1 LTRRDRHPDEELER
15 LEFETRAIHAGQ
27 EPDAATGA
35 VSVPIYQTSLFVQD
49 DVDRDRG
56 WFYSRT
62 GNPTRAALE
71 RCIASLEGAAHGFCY
86 GSGVAAE
93 DTVLR
98 LLRPGDHLVVSRD
111 VYGGTY
117 RLLHRVWEDGGLSFT
132 PADLT
137 DPAAVDA
144 AWRSETRMVW
154 VESPT
159 NPRLQ
164 IVDIAAV
171 AALARERGALAV
183 VDNTLASP
191 YLQQPLGLGADIVVH
206 STTKYLGGHSDVL
219 GGWVGTSSEELADRL
234 GLLQAATGPVPGPMD
249 AFLILR
255 GVKTLPVRMERHCAN
270 AAAVAEFLAGHG
282 AVAAVH
288 YPGLPSH
295 PGHELAVKQMSGFG
309 GMVSFTLAGGETAAR
324 AVCAATRIF
333 ALGGSLGGVES
344 LISYPPTMSHFP
356 MQGTELASDPA
367 LVRLSVGIE
376 AARDL
381 IADLD
386 RALASL
392 SAGSRRQ
399 EREDTSPPPAI

>member
-1 LTRRDRHPDEELER
+1 MDELA
-15 LEFETRAIHAGQ
+15 FETRAIHAGQ
-27 EPDAATGA
+27 EPDPATGA
-35 VSVPIYQTSLFVQD
+35 VAVPIYQTSLFVQE
-49 DVDRDRG
+49 DVERDRG

-62 GNPTRAALE
+62 GNPTRSALE
-71 RCIASLEGAAHGFCY
+71 RCIASLEGSAHGFCF

-93 DTVLR
+93 DAVLR

-117 RLLHRVWEDGGLSFT
+117 RLLRRVWEDGGLSFT
-132 PADLT
+132 PADLR

-144 AWRSETRMVW
+144 AWRPETRMVW
-154 VESPT
+154 VETPT
-159 NPRLQ
+159 NPRLE

-171 AALARERGALAV
+171 AAQSRERGAITV

-191 YLQQPLGLGADIVVH
+191 YLQQPLALGADVVVH

-219 GGWVGTSSEELADRL
+219 GGWVGTSDGAVADKL
-234 GLLQAATGPVPGPMD
+234 GLLQAATGAVPGPMD

-255 GVKTLPVRMERHCAN
+255 GVKTLAVRMERHCAN
-270 AAAVAEFLAGHG
+270 AAAVAEFLAGHP

-295 PGHELAVKQMSGFG
+295 PGHDLATKQMAGFG
-309 GMVSFTLAGGETAAR
+309 GMVSFTLAGGEAAAK
-324 AVCAATRIF
+324 AVCAATELF

-356 MQGTELASDPA
+356 MQGTDLAADPA

-376 AARDL
+376 AAADL

-392 SAGSRRQ
+392 S
-399 EREDTSPPPAI
+399 

>member
-1 LTRRDRHPDEELER
+1 MTTGSGYDDELAD
-15 LEFETRAIHAGQ
+15 LAFETRAIHVGQ
-27 EPDAATGA
+27 EPDPATGA

-49 DVDRDRG
+49 DVERDKG

-71 RCIASLEGAAHGFCY
+71 RCIASLEGAAHGFCFA
-86 GSGVAAE
+86 SGVAAE
-93 DTVLR
+93 DAALR

-111 VYGGTY
+111 LYGGTY
-117 RLLHRVWEDGGLSFT
+117 RLLRRVWEDGGLSFS

-137 DPAAVDA
+137 DPAAFDA
-144 AWRSETRMVW
+144 AWRDETRMVW

-171 AALARERGALAV
+171 AEVARERGARTV

-191 YLQQPLGLGADIVVH
+191 YLQRPLGLGADVVVH

-219 GGWVGTSSEELADRL
+219 GGFAGTSDDGLAERL
-234 GLLQAATGPVPGPMD
+234 GLLQAATGAVPGPID

-255 GVKTLPVRMERHCAN
+255 GVKTLAVRMERHCAN
-270 AAAVAEFLAGHG
+270 AAAVAEFLTGHP
-282 AVAAVH
+282 AVSEVL

-295 PGHELAVKQMSGFG
+295 PGHDLAAKQMSGFG
-309 GMVSFTLAGGETAAR
+309 GMVSFILAGGEAAAK
-324 AVCAATRIF
+324 AVCAATKLF
-333 ALGGSLGGVES
+333 SLGGSLGGVES
-344 LISYPPTMSHFP
+344 LISYPPTMSHFA
-356 MQGTELASDPA
+356 MQGTEWAADPA

-376 AARDL
+376 GTDDL

-392 SAGSRRQ
+392 
-399 EREDTSPPPAI
+399 T

>member
-1 LTRRDRHPDEELER
+1 MTRSDQGRDEDLKA
-15 LEFETRAIHAGQ
+15 LAFETRAIHVGQ
-27 EPDAATGA
+27 EPDPATGA
-35 VSVPIYQTSLFVQD
+35 VAVPIYQTSLFVQD
-49 DVDRDRG
+49 DVDRDKG

-93 DTVLR
+93 DAVLR

-111 VYGGTY
+111 LYGGTY
-117 RLLHRVWEDGGLSFT
+117 RLLRRVWEDGGLSFT

-137 DPAAVDA
+137 DPSAVTA

-154 VESPT
+154 IESPT

-164 IVDIAAV
+164 IVDIGAV
-171 AALARERGALAV
+171 AALSRERGAIGV

-191 YLQQPLGLGADIVVH
+191 YLQQPLGLGADVVVH
-206 STTKYLGGHSDVL
+206 STTKYLGGHSDVI
-219 GGWVGTSSEELADRL
+219 GGWVGTSSDGLAERL
-234 GLLQAATGPVPGPMD
+234 GLLQAATGAVPGPMD

-255 GVKTLPVRMERHCAN
+255 GVKTLAVRMERHCSN
-270 AAAVAEFLAGHG
+270 AAAVAEFLAGHP

-288 YPGLPSH
+288 YPGLASH
-295 PGHELAVKQMSGFG
+295 PGHDLAAKQMAGFG
-309 GMVSFTLAGGETAAR
+309 GMVSFTLAGGEAAAR
-324 AVCAATRIF
+324 AVCAGTRLF

-356 MQGTELASDPA
+356 MQGTELAADPA

-376 AARDL
+376 AAADL
-381 IADLD
+381 IADLEQ
-386 RALASL
+386 ALGSL
-392 SAGSRRQ
+392 A
-399 EREDTSPPPAI
+399 

>member
-1 LTRRDRHPDEELER
+1 MTTNDCLPDAEFGGLA
-15 LEFETRAIHAGQ
+15 FETRAIHVGQ
-27 EPDAATGA
+27 EPDPATGA
-35 VSVPIYQTSLFVQD
+35 VTVPIYQTSLFAQD
-49 DVDRDRG
+49 DVERDRG

-71 RCIASLEGAAHGFCY
+71 RCLASLEGSVHGFCF
-86 GSGVAAE
+86 GSGLAAE
-93 DTVLR
+93 DAVLR

-111 VYGGTY
+111 LYGGTY
-117 RLLHRVWEDGGLSFT
+117 RLLRRVWEDGGLSFT

-171 AALARERGALAV
+171 AALSRERGAWTV
-183 VDNTLASP
+183 VDSTLASP
-191 YLQQPLGLGADIVVH
+191 YLQQPLALGADVVVH

-219 GGWVGTSSEELADRL
+219 GGWAGTSSDGLAERL
-234 GLLQAATGPVPGPMD
+234 ELLQIAAGAVPGPID
-249 AFLILR
+249 VFLILR
-255 GVKTLPVRMERHCAN
+255 GVKTLAVRMERHCAN
-270 AAAVAEFLAGHG
+270 GAAVADFLAGHP
-282 AVAAVH
+282 AVAAVL
-288 YPGLPSH
+288 YPGLASH
-295 PGHELAVKQMSGFG
+295 PGHDLAAKQMSGFG
-309 GMVSFTLAGGETAAR
+309 GMVSFTLAGGEAAAR
-324 AVCAATRIF
+324 KVCAATRLF

-344 LISYPPTMSHFP
+344 LISYPPTMSHFA
-356 MQGTELASDPA
+356 MQGTELAADPA

-376 AARDL
+376 AAADL

-386 RALASL
+386 QALASV
-392 SAGSRRQ
+392 S
-399 EREDTSPPPAI
+399 

>member
-1 LTRRDRHPDEELER
+1 MTRRDRRPEEELEA
-15 LEFETRAIHAGQ
+15 LAFETRAIHVGQ
-27 EPDAATGA
+27 EPDPATGA
-35 VSVPIYQTSLFVQD
+35 VAVPIYQTSTFISDEV
-49 DVDRDRG
+49 DVDRG
-56 WFYSRT
+56 WTYSRT

-71 RCIASLEGAAHGFCY
+71 RCIASLEGATHGFCY

-93 DTVLR
+93 DAVLR

-111 VYGGTY
+111 LYGGTY
-117 RLLHRVWEDGGLSFT
+117 RLLRRVWEDGGLSFT
-132 PADLT
+132 SADLT

-144 AWRSETRMVW
+144 AWRSETRLVW

-159 NPRLQ
+159 NPRLE

-171 AALARERGALAV
+171 AAVARERGAWTA

-191 YLQQPLGLGADIVVH
+191 YLQQPLALGADLVVH

-219 GGWVGTSSEELADRL
+219 GGWVGTSSEGLAERL
-234 GLLQAATGPVPGPMD
+234 GLLQAATGPVPGPVD

-255 GVKTLPVRMERHCAN
+255 GVKTLALRMERHCAN
-270 AAAVAEFLAGHG
+270 AAAVADFLSGHP

-288 YPGLPSH
+288 YPGLASH
-295 PGHELAVKQMSGFG
+295 PGHGLAARQMSGFG
-309 GMVSFTLAGGETAAR
+309 GMVSFTLAGGEAAAR
-324 AVCAATRIF
+324 VVCAATRLF

-356 MQGTELASDPA
+356 MQGTELAADPA

-376 AARDL
+376 AATDL

-386 RALASL
+386 HALDSL
-392 SAGSRRQ
+392 VR
-399 EREDTSPPPAI
+399 

>member
-1 LTRRDRHPDEELER
+1 
-15 LEFETRAIHAGQ
+15 
-27 EPDAATGA
+27 

-49 DVDRDRG
+49 DVERDKG

-62 GNPTRAALE
+62 GNPTRSALE
-71 RCIASLEGAAHGFCY
+71 RCIASLEGAAHGFCF

-93 DTVLR
+93 DAVLR

-117 RLLHRVWEDGGLSFT
+117 RLLRRVWEDGGLSFT
-132 PADLT
+132 PADLR

-144 AWRSETRMVW
+144 AWRPETRMVW

-159 NPRLQ
+159 NPRLE
-164 IVDIAAV
+164 IVDIALV
-171 AALARERGALAV
+171 AGVARGRGALTA

-191 YLQQPLGLGADIVVH
+191 YLQQPLALGADLVVH

-219 GGWVGTSSEELADRL
+219 GGWAGTSDPDLAERL
-234 GLLQAATGPVPGPMD
+234 GLLQAATGAVPGPMD

-255 GVKTLPVRMERHCAN
+255 GVKTLAVRMERHCAN
-270 AAAVAEFLAGHG
+270 AQVVAEFLAGHP

-295 PGHELAVKQMSGFG
+295 PGHDLAAKQMSGFG
-309 GMVSFTLAGGETAAR
+309 GMVSFTLAGGEAAAK
-324 AVCAATRIF
+324 AVCAATELF

-356 MQGTELASDPA
+356 MQGTDLAADPA

-376 AARDL
+376 AAADL

-386 RALASL
+386 RALAVS
-392 SAGSRRQ
+392 SGSRRLDQ
-399 EREDTSPPPAI
+399 GDTPCPPGLA

>member
-1 LTRRDRHPDEELER
+1 MSDAFLER
-15 LEFETRAIHAGQ
+15 LAFETRAIHVGQ
-27 EPDAATGA
+27 EPDPATGA
-35 VSVPIYQTSLFVQD
+35 VSVPIYQTSLFVQE
-49 DVDRDRG
+49 DVERDRG

-71 RCIASLEGAAHGFCY
+71 RCISSLEGAAHGFCFA
-86 GSGVAAE
+86 SGVAAE
-93 DTVLR
+93 DAALR

-111 VYGGTY
+111 LYGGTY
-117 RLLHRVWEDGGLSFT
+117 RLLRRVWEDGGLSFS
-132 PADLT
+132 PADLS
-137 DPAAVDA
+137 DRAAVDA
-144 AWRSETRMVW
+144 AWRNETRMVW

-171 AALARERGALAV
+171 AGLARERGAWTV

-191 YLQQPLGLGADIVVH
+191 YLQRPLGLGADVVVH

-219 GGWVGTSSEELADRL
+219 GGFAGTSDDGLAERL
-234 GLLQAATGPVPGPMD
+234 QLLQAATGAVPGPVD

-255 GVKTLPVRMERHCAN
+255 GVKTLAVRMERHCAN
-270 AAAVAEFLAGHG
+270 AAAVAEFLTGHP
-282 AVAAVH
+282 AVGEVF
-288 YPGLPSH
+288 YPGLPAH
-295 PGHELAVKQMSGFG
+295 PGHDLATRQMSGFG
-309 GMVSFTLAGGETAAR
+309 GMVSFTLSAGEAAAK
-324 AVCAATRIF
+324 AVCAATKLF

-356 MQGTELASDPA
+356 MQGTELAADPA

-376 AARDL
+376 GAADL

-386 RALASL
+386 QALAAAGS
-392 SAGSRRQ
+392 GSRRPD
-399 EREDTSPPPAI
+399 RGDTPRPPEA

>member
-1 LTRRDRHPDEELER
+1 MSPSDDVER
-15 LEFETRAIHAGQ
+15 LAFETRAIHAGQ
-27 EPDAATGA
+27 EPDPATGA

-49 DVDRDRG
+49 DVERDRG

-71 RCIASLEGAAHGFCY
+71 RCIASLEGAEHGFCF

-93 DTVLR
+93 DAVLR

-111 VYGGTY
+111 LYGGTY
-117 RLLHRVWEDGGLSFT
+117 RLLRRVWEDAGLSFT

-137 DPAAVDA
+137 DPSAVDA
-144 AWRSETRMVW
+144 AWRPGTKMVW

-159 NPRLQ
+159 NPLLD
-164 IVDIAAV
+164 IVDIGAVSGAAR
-171 AALARERGALAV
+171 ARGAVTV
-183 VDNTLASP
+183 VDNTFASP
-191 YLQQPLGLGADIVVH
+191 YLQQPLALGADVVVH
-206 STTKYLGGHSDVL
+206 STTKYLGGHSDVV
-219 GGWVGTSSEELADRL
+219 GGWAGTSSDGLAERL
-234 GLLQAATGPVPGPMD
+234 GLLQAAAGAVPGPMD
-249 AFLILR
+249 AFLVLR
-255 GVKTLPVRMERHCAN
+255 GVKTLAVRMERHCAN
-270 AAAVAEFLAGHG
+270 AAAVAEFLAGHA
-282 AVAAVH
+282 AVARVY

-295 PGHELAVKQMSGFG
+295 PGHELAAKQMSGFG
-309 GMVSFTLAGGETAAR
+309 GMVSFRLAGGEAAAR
-324 AVCAATRIF
+324 AVCAATTIF

-356 MQGTELASDPA
+356 MQGTELAADPA

-376 AARDL
+376 AAADL

-392 SAGSRRQ
+392 AG
-399 EREDTSPPPAI
+399 

>member
-1 LTRRDRHPDEELER
+1 MGAMEELA
-15 LEFETRAIHAGQ
+15 FETRAIHAGQ
-27 EPDAATGA
+27 EPDPATGA

-49 DVDRDRG
+49 DVERDKG

-62 GNPTRAALE
+62 GNPTRSALE
-71 RCIASLEGAAHGFCY
+71 TCIASLEGAAHGFCF

-93 DTVLR
+93 DAVLR

-117 RLLHRVWEDGGLSFT
+117 RLLRRVWEDGRLSFT
-132 PADLT
+132 PADLR
-137 DPAAVDA
+137 DRAAIEA
-144 AWRSETRMVW
+144 AWRPETRMVW
-154 VESPT
+154 VETPT
-159 NPRLQ
+159 NPRLE
-164 IVDIAAV
+164 IVDIGLV
-171 AALARERGALAV
+171 AGLARERGALTA

-191 YLQQPLGLGADIVVH
+191 YLQQPLTLGADLVVH

-219 GGWVGTSSEELADRL
+219 GGWAGTSDAGLAERL
-234 GLLQAATGPVPGPMD
+234 GLLQAATGAVPGPLD

-255 GVKTLPVRMERHCAN
+255 GIKTLPVRMERHCAN
-270 AAAVAEFLAGHG
+270 AQAVAEFLAGHR

-295 PGHELAVKQMSGFG
+295 PGHDLAAKQMRGFG
-309 GMVSFTLAGGETAAR
+309 GMVSFTLAGGEAAAK
-324 AVCAATRIF
+324 AVCAATQLF

-356 MQGTELASDPA
+356 MQGTDLAADPA
-367 LVRLSVGIE
+367 LIRLSVGIE
-376 AARDL
+376 AAADL

-386 RALASL
+386 RALGSL
-392 SAGSRRQ
+392 A
-399 EREDTSPPPAI
+399 

>member
-1 LTRRDRHPDEELER
+1 MSEPGGGLTDLET
-15 LEFETRAIHAGQ
+15 LAFETRAIHAGQ
-27 EPDAATGA
+27 EPDPATGA
-35 VSVPIYQTSLFVQD
+35 VAVPIYQTSLFVQD
-49 DVDRDRG
+49 DVERDKG

-71 RCIASLEGAAHGFCY
+71 RCIASLEGAAHGFCFA
-86 GSGVAAE
+86 SGVAAE
-93 DTVLR
+93 DAVLR

-111 VYGGTY
+111 LYGGTY
-117 RLLHRVWEDGGLSFT
+117 RLLRRVWEDGGLSFT

-137 DPAAVDA
+137 DPAAVEA
-144 AWRSETRMVW
+144 AWRDETRMVW

-171 AALARERGALAV
+171 AEVARGRGAWTV

-191 YLQQPLGLGADIVVH
+191 YLQRPLALGADVVVH
-206 STTKYLGGHSDVL
+206 STTKYLGGHSDVI
-219 GGWVGTSSEELADRL
+219 GGFAGTSDDGLAERL
-234 GLLQAATGPVPGPMD
+234 GLLQAATGAVPGPVD

-255 GVKTLPVRMERHCAN
+255 GVKTLAVRMERHCVN
-270 AAAVAEFLAGHG
+270 AGAVAEFLAGHP
-282 AVAAVH
+282 AVSEVF
-288 YPGLPSH
+288 YPGRPAH
-295 PGHELAVKQMSGFG
+295 PGHDLAAKQMSGFG
-309 GMVSFTLAGGETAAR
+309 GMVSFTLAGGEEAAK
-324 AVCAATRIF
+324 AVCAATKLF

-356 MQGTELASDPA
+356 MQGTELAADPA

-376 AARDL
+376 GADDL

-392 SAGSRRQ
+392 A
-399 EREDTSPPPAI
+399 

>member
-1 LTRRDRHPDEELER
+1 MRALTRRDRHPHEELEA
-15 LEFETRAIHAGQ
+15 LAFETRAIHVGQ
-27 EPDAATGA
+27 EPDPATGA
-35 VSVPIYQTSLFVQD
+35 VAVPIYQTSLFVQD

-62 GNPTRAALE
+62 DNPTRAALE
-71 RCIASLEGAAHGFCY
+71 RCIASLEGATSGFCF

-93 DTVLR
+93 DAVVR

-111 VYGGTY
+111 LYGGTY
-117 RLLHRVWEDGGLSFT
+117 RLLHRIWEDGGLSFT

-144 AWRSETRMVW
+144 AWRDETRMVW

-159 NPRLQ
+159 NPRLS

-171 AALARERGALAV
+171 ASMARSRGALAV

-191 YLQQPLGLGADIVVH
+191 YLQQPLALGADVVVH
-206 STTKYLGGHSDVL
+206 STTKYLGGHSDVV
-219 GGWVGTSSEELADRL
+219 GGWVGTSSDGLAERLELIQRGA
-234 GLLQAATGPVPGPMD
+234 GAVPGPMD

-255 GVKTLPVRMERHCAN
+255 GVKTLALRMERHCAN
-270 AAAVAEFLAGHG
+270 GAAVASFLAGHP
-282 AVAAVH
+282 AVAAVL

-295 PGHELAVKQMSGFG
+295 PGHEIAARQMSGFG
-309 GMVSFTLAGGETAAR
+309 GMISFTLAGGEAAAR
-324 AVCAATRIF
+324 AVCASTRLF

-356 MQGTELASDPA
+356 MQGSELAADPA

-376 AARDL
+376 AADDL
-381 IADLD
+381 VADLD
-386 RALASL
+386 RALVS
-392 SAGSRRQ
+392 
-399 EREDTSPPPAI
+399 SPGG

>member
-1 LTRRDRHPDEELER
+1 VRGDPDEETRALA
-15 LEFETRAIHAGQ
+15 FETRAIHAGQ
-27 EPDAATGA
+27 EPDPLTGA
-35 VSVPIYQTSLFVQD
+35 VAVPIYQTSLFVQD
-49 DVDRDRG
+49 DVERDRG

-86 GSGVAAE
+86 ASGVAAE
-93 DTVLR
+93 DAVLR

-111 VYGGTY
+111 LYGGTY
-117 RLLHRVWEDGGLSFT
+117 RLLSRVWEDGGLSFT

-144 AWRSETRMVW
+144 AWTDSTRMVW

-171 AALARERGALAV
+171 ARQARERGARTV

-191 YLQQPLGLGADIVVH
+191 CLQRPLALGADVVVH

-219 GGWVGTSSEELADRL
+219 GGWAGTSDEALAERL
-234 GLLQAATGPVPGPMD
+234 GLLQAATGPVPGPVD

-255 GVKTLPVRMERHCAN
+255 GVKTLAVRMERHCAN
-270 AAAVAEFLAGHG
+270 AAAVAEFLAGHP
-282 AVAAVH
+282 AVSTVL
-288 YPGLPSH
+288 YPGLASH
-295 PGHELAVKQMSGFG
+295 PGHDVAARQMSGFG
-309 GMVSFTLAGGETAAR
+309 GMVSFTLAGGEPAAR
-324 AVCAATRIF
+324 AVCGATRLF

-344 LISYPPTMSHFP
+344 LISYPPTMSHFA
-356 MQGTELASDPA
+356 MQGTELAADPA

-376 AARDL
+376 AAADL
-381 IADLD
+381 IADLE
-386 RALASL
+386 RALATL
-392 SAGSRRQ
+392 K
-399 EREDTSPPPAI
+399 

>member
-1 LTRRDRHPDEELER
+1 MEELA
-15 LEFETRAIHAGQ
+15 FETRAIHAGQ
-27 EPDAATGA
+27 EPDPATGA
-35 VSVPIYQTSLFVQD
+35 VAVPIYQTSLFVQD
-49 DVDRDRG
+49 DVDRDKG

-71 RCIASLEGAAHGFCY
+71 RCIASLEGAAQGFCF

-93 DTVLR
+93 DAVLR

-117 RLLHRVWEDGGLSFT
+117 RLLRRVWEDGGLSFT
-132 PADLT
+132 PADLR

-144 AWRSETRMVW
+144 AWRDETRMVW
-154 VESPT
+154 VETPT
-159 NPRLQ
+159 NPRLE

-171 AALARERGALAV
+171 AGAARARGALTV

-191 YLQQPLGLGADIVVH
+191 YLQRPLALGADVVVH

-219 GGWVGTSSEELADRL
+219 GGWAGTSDDRLAERL
-234 GLLQAATGPVPGPMD
+234 GLLQAATGAVPGPMD

-255 GVKTLPVRMERHCAN
+255 GVKTLAVRMERHCAN
-270 AAAVAEFLAGHG
+270 AAAVAEFLAGHP

-295 PGHELAVKQMSGFG
+295 PGHDLAAKQMTGFG
-309 GMVSFTLAGGETAAR
+309 GMVSFTLAGGEVAAKV
-324 AVCAATRIF
+324 VCAATELF

-356 MQGTELASDPA
+356 MQGTELAADPA

-376 AARDL
+376 AAADL

-392 SAGSRRQ
+392 S
-399 EREDTSPPPAI
+399 

>member
-1 LTRRDRHPDEELER
+1 MDDLA
-15 LEFETRAIHAGQ
+15 FETRAIHAGQ
-27 EPDAATGA
+27 EPDPATGA

-49 DVDRDRG
+49 DVERDKG

-71 RCIASLEGAAHGFCY
+71 RCIASLEGADHGFCF

-93 DTVLR
+93 DAVLR

-117 RLLHRVWEDGGLSFT
+117 RLLRRVWEDGGLSFT
-132 PADLT
+132 PADLRA
-137 DPAAVDA
+137 PAAIDA
-144 AWRSETRMVW
+144 AWRPETRMVW

-159 NPRLQ
+159 NPRLE
-164 IVDIAAV
+164 IIDIALV
-171 AALARERGALAV
+171 AGVARSRGALTA

-191 YLQQPLGLGADIVVH
+191 YLQQPLALGADLVVH
-206 STTKYLGGHSDVL
+206 STTKYLGGHSDVV
-219 GGWVGTSSEELADRL
+219 GGWAGTSDAALAERL
-234 GLLQAATGPVPGPMD
+234 GLLQAATGAVPGPMD

-255 GVKTLPVRMERHCAN
+255 GVKTLAVRMERHCAN
-270 AAAVAEFLAGHG
+270 AAAVAEFLAGHP

-295 PGHELAVKQMSGFG
+295 PGHDLAAKQMSGFG
-309 GMVSFTLAGGETAAR
+309 GMVSFTLAGGEAAAK
-324 AVCAATRIF
+324 AVCAATELF

-356 MQGTELASDPA
+356 MQGTELAADPA

-376 AARDL
+376 AAVDL
-381 IADLD
+381 IADLGQ
-386 RALASL
+386 ALATL
-392 SAGSRRQ
+392 S
-399 EREDTSPPPAI
+399 

>member
-1 LTRRDRHPDEELER
+1 MTTNDLA
-15 LEFETRAIHAGQ
+15 FETRAIHVGQ
-27 EPDAATGA
+27 EPDPATGA
-35 VSVPIYQTSLFVQD
+35 VTVPIYQTSLFAQE
-49 DVDRDRG
+49 DVERDRG

-71 RCIASLEGAAHGFCY
+71 QCLASLEGAAHGFCFA
-86 GSGVAAE
+86 SGVAAE
-93 DTVLR
+93 DAVLR

-111 VYGGTY
+111 IYGGTY
-117 RLLHRVWEDGGLSFT
+117 RLLRRVWEDGGLSFT
-132 PADLT
+132 PADLR
-137 DPAAVDA
+137 DPASLDD

-154 VESPT
+154 VETPT

-171 AALARERGALAV
+171 AEVARGREAWTV

-191 YLQQPLGLGADIVVH
+191 YLQQPLALGADVVVH

-219 GGWVGTSSEELADRL
+219 GGWAGTSSDGLAERL
-234 GLLQAATGPVPGPMD
+234 GLLQAATGAVPGPID

-255 GVKTLPVRMERHCAN
+255 GVKTLAVRMERHCAN
-270 AAAVAEFLAGHG
+270 AAAVAEFLAGHP
-282 AVAAVH
+282 AVSAVD
-288 YPGLPSH
+288 YPGLASH
-295 PGHELAVKQMSGFG
+295 PGHELAAKQMSGFG
-309 GMVSFTLAGGETAAR
+309 GMVSFTLAAGEAA
-324 AVCAATRIF
+324 AKKVCAATRLF

-356 MQGTELASDPA
+356 MQGTELAADPA

-376 AARDL
+376 AATDL

-386 RALASL
+386 QALATL
-392 SAGSRRQ
+392 N
-399 EREDTSPPPAI
+399 

>member
-1 LTRRDRHPDEELER
+1 MTRSDQGRDEDLKA
-15 LEFETRAIHAGQ
+15 LAFETRAIHVGQ
-27 EPDAATGA
+27 EPDPATGA
-35 VSVPIYQTSLFVQD
+35 VAVPIYQTSLFVQD
-49 DVDRDRG
+49 DVDRDKG

-93 DTVLR
+93 DAVLR

-111 VYGGTY
+111 LYGGTY
-117 RLLHRVWEDGGLSFT
+117 RLLRRVWEDGGLSFT

-137 DPAAVDA
+137 DPSAVTA

-154 VESPT
+154 IESPT

-164 IVDIAAV
+164 IVDIGAV
-171 AALARERGALAV
+171 AALSRERGAIGV

-191 YLQQPLGLGADIVVH
+191 YLQQPLGLGADVVVH
-206 STTKYLGGHSDVL
+206 STTKYLGGHSDVI
-219 GGWVGTSSEELADRL
+219 GGWVGTSSDGLAERL
-234 GLLQAATGPVPGPMD
+234 GLLQAATGAVPGPMD

-255 GVKTLPVRMERHCAN
+255 GVKTLAVRMERHCAN
-270 AAAVAEFLAGHG
+270 AAAVAEFLAGHP

-288 YPGLPSH
+288 YPGLASH
-295 PGHELAVKQMSGFG
+295 PGHDLAAKQMAGFG
-309 GMVSFTLAGGETAAR
+309 GMVSFTLAGGEAAAR
-324 AVCAATRIF
+324 AVCAGTRLF

-356 MQGTELASDPA
+356 MQGTELAADPA

-376 AARDL
+376 AAADL
-381 IADLD
+381 IADLEQ
-386 RALASL
+386 ALGSL
-392 SAGSRRQ
+392 A
-399 EREDTSPPPAI
+399 